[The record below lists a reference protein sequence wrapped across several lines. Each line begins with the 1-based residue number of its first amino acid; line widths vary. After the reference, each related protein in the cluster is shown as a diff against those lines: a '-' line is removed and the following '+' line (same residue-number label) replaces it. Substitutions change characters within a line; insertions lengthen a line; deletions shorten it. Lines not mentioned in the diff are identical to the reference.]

1 MVWHHRLEEY
11 NVQGVLSMLVLNK
24 VWVHAAQR
32 QLKSLRDHFLDQS
45 GCFLVENWQEGGS
58 VVNPEHT

>member
-1 MVWHHRLEEY
+1 M
-11 NVQGVLSMLVLNK
+11 QGVLSMLVLNK
-24 VWVHAAQR
+24 VWIHAAQR

-45 GCFLVENWQEGGS
+45 GRFLVENWQEGGS